1 MGIVHLFTHG
11 IVQSSTHTQ
20 HNEGPDCP
28 VLPVGRGPRLPS
40 PKNAFTC
47 DLCVDIITDIDEF
60 LTSDTT
66 EQQIVDFVKE
76 ICAALGALISGLE
89 ETCNFLVQSQLPEI
103 IEGIVNDNLNPTQV
117 CTDIMGACP

>member
-1 MGIVHLFTHG
+1 MGTSQKVSRMKLLLVLACVILAVSAIPQTK
-11 IVQSSTHTQ
+11 
-20 HNEGPDCP
+20 NE
-28 VLPVGRGPRLPS
+28 L
-40 PKNAFTC
+40 TC
-47 DLCVDIITDIDEF
+47 SICMDIMTDLDEF
-60 LTSDTT
+60 ITSDTT

-117 CTDIMGACP
+117 CTDIMG

>member
-1 MGIVHLFTHG
+1 MG
-11 IVQSSTHTQ
+11 QSTSISSHVNTYKMK
-20 HNEGPDCP
+20 
-28 VLPVGRGPRLPS
+28 VLIALACLLAVALASPS